1 MAAET
6 ILQHWIVTQFILP
19 FALITALVYGI
30 LEKTKL
36 LGDKNHQLNAIIA
49 FVIGLVFTGAVFPKL
64 VVENLIL
71 FLTVGLVVLFVILL
85 LWGFVSGVKDK
96 DKGFEL
102 EKWMKY
108 VLWGVAGIAVVFAVI
123 WATGWDNSV
132 IDFLFKSSWSSD
144 LWTNISFIAVI
155 VVVLVLIL
163 KAKND

>member
-1 MAAET
+1 MATET
-6 ILQHWIVTQFILP
+6 ILQHWIFTQFILP
-19 FALITALVYGI
+19 FALITAIVYGI

-36 LGDKNHQLNAIIA
+36 LGEDKHQLNAIIA

-71 FLTVGLVVLFVILL
+71 FLTVGIVVLFVILM

-108 VLWGVAGIAVVFAVI
+108 VLWIVAGIAVIGAVI
-123 WATGWDNSV
+123 WSTGWDNPLM
-132 IDFLFKSSWSSD
+132 DFLFYSSWSSD
-144 LWTNISFIAVI
+144 LWTNVAFIAVI
-155 VVVLVLIL
+155 IVVLVLII
-163 KAKND
+163 KNKGE

>member
-19 FALITALVYGI
+19 FTLITALVYGI

-36 LGDKNHQLNAIIA
+36 LGEKNHQLNAIIA

-71 FLTVGLVVLFVILL
+71 FLTVGIVVLFVVML
-85 LWGFVSGVKDK
+85 LWGFVSTKA
-96 DKGFEL
+96 KGDEGFKL
-102 EKWMKY
+102 EGWMQKT
-108 VLWGVAGIAVVFAVI
+108 LWAVAGIAVVGAVI
-123 WATGWDNSV
+123 WATGINNSLL
-132 IDFLFKSSWSSD
+132 DFLFRSSWSSE
-144 LWTNISFIAVI
+144 LWTNIAFIAVI
-155 VVVLVLIL
+155 VVVLVLIM